1 MAPRIQKKLTPKQQR
16 FCGEYLIDLNATQA
30 AIRAG
35 YSKKT
40 AQQMGAES
48 LSKPV
53 IAAAIA
59 EFRSKLAEKTEVT
72 QKRVIEEYAKPAFLD
87 PRKFYDDDG
96 NLIPVHQLPAE
107 VAAALTGMDVSTF
120 VNKDNGTVTTVT
132 KFKFADKKAALD
144 SLGKHL
150 GMFVDRAKYGL
161 NAETLNLIL
170 SALPAD
176 YAEGVRRELARLV
189 KR

>member
-1 MAPRIQKKLTPKQQR
+1 MALQKKLTPKQAR
-16 FCGEYLIDLNATQA
+16 FVQEYLIDLNATRS

-40 AQQMGAES
+40 AQQMGAEN

-59 EFRSKLAEKTEVT
+59 ESRSKLAEKTEIT

-144 SLGKHL
+144 SLAKHL
-150 GMFVDRAKYGL
+150 GMFMDRVKHGFD
-161 NAETLNLIL
+161 EKSLNLIL
-170 SALPAD
+170 SALPPD
-176 YAEGVRRELARLV
+176 FAEAVRRKLAQLI
-189 KR
+189 KT

>member
-1 MAPRIQKKLTPKQQR
+1 MAPKIQKKLTPKQQC
-16 FCGEYLIDLNATQA
+16 FCNEYLVDLNATQA

-35 YSKKT
+35 YSKRT
-40 AQQMGAES
+40 ANRIGPEN

-59 EFRSKLAEKTEVT
+59 EARSKLAEKTEIT

-96 NLIPVHQLPAE
+96 NLIPVHKLPAE
-107 VAAALTGMDVSTF
+107 VAAALTGMDVSTV

-144 SLGKHL
+144 SLAKHL
-150 GMFVDRAKYGL
+150 GMFVDRVKHGL
-161 NAETLNLIL
+161 NAESLNAIL
-170 SALPAD
+170 SALPPD
-176 YAEGVRRELARLV
+176 FAEAVRRKLAKLI
-189 KR
+189 KK